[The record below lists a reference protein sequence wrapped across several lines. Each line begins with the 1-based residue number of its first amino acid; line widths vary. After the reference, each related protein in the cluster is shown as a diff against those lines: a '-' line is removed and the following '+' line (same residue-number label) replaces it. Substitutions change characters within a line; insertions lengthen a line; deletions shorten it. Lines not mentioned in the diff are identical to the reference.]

1 MYSLKAYITKEIQEG
16 MRTHKFLIV
25 AIGILFFAIADPAIL
40 KLTPMILENQFGAV
54 DPNLMKAMDLS
65 QQGAMAQYIGDL
77 FQLGT
82 LVTVLTLA
90 GLISSERSN
99 KTLTIP
105 ASMGCKI
112 SAVVIGKLAV
122 YGLFCMVMT
131 TVGMLT
137 AYYYG
142 GIIFGMSSGLSILYA
157 VKAGILCGIFYLA
170 VLSLLMFF
178 SSVFKKG
185 FMAGILTLLLIY
197 LLSAAGPILRI
208 EKYLPSNLVTTAKS
222 FSAANSDIFISLLCT
237 GIIIAVTNFLAVTWL
252 KRVELV

>member
-1 MYSLKAYITKEIQEG
+1 
-16 MRTHKFLIV
+16 
-25 AIGILFFAIADPAIL
+25 
-40 KLTPMILENQFGAV
+40 
-54 DPNLMKAMDLS
+54 MKGMDLS
-65 QQGAMAQYIGDL
+65 QKGAMAQYIGDL

-82 LVTVLTLA
+82 LVTVLTLS

-112 SAVVIGKLAV
+112 SAVVIGKLVV
-122 YGLFCMVMT
+122 YGFFCIIMT
-131 TVGMLT
+131 TVGMIT

-142 GIIFGMSSGLSILYA
+142 GIIFGTSSGLSILY
-157 VKAGILCGIFYLA
+157 VLKAGILCGVFYLT
-170 VLSLLMFF
+170 VLSILVLF

-197 LLSAAGPILRI
+197 LLSAVGPLFRI
-208 EKYLPSNLVTTAKS
+208 EKYLPSNLVTTARS
-222 FSAANSDIFISLLCT
+222 FSVANSDIFISLLCT
-237 GIIIAVTNFLAVTWL
+237 VIIIAITTFIAVTWL